1 MHVIEVHW
9 TIGCPFMTH
18 KHLPFC
24 VCYPPSMSPFGTVH
38 WGELQA
44 IIWDRALLV
53 DAVQTSVQVVHIPT
67 VKHVPVQL
75 YCIFFLHSRSSLN
88 CLILVTA
95 ITNPAVLVWEPDRRL
110 SLKALVL
117 FSIPQRFMGR
127 CLKLRA
133 GYLLET
139 FGRHTTFSFAYL
151 QLDTYSTDIW
161 SAGRCILLTLHIE
174 QLNKQIKC

>member
-1 MHVIEVHW
+1 
-9 TIGCPFMTH
+9 MTH

-24 VCYPPSMSPFGTVH
+24 VCYPPSMSPFGVYCTLRRTAGH
-38 WGELQA
+38 HLGQSLISWCSAEKCSSSA
-44 IIWDRALLV
+44 YPYCEAC
-53 DAVQTSVQVVHIPT
+53 TS
-67 VKHVPVQL
+67 PV
-75 YCIFFLHSRSSLN
+75 IFMFLHSRSSLN

-161 SAGRCILLTLHIE
+161 SAGRCTHKLLTLHIVE
-174 QLNKQIKC
+174 QLNKLIKC